1 MKLSVIGCGHLG
13 AVHAACMADIGHEVL
28 GVDIDEAKTE
38 MLNSGKAWFHEPGLD
53 GLLSRNVAAGRL
65 RFTTSFAEAA
75 GFCRVH
81 FLGVATPGRPDGTY
95 DLSQV
100 SRAVAEVARHLTG
113 PATII
118 GKSTVPPGTTASLIS
133 VAAGASR
140 HSIDFAWNPEFLRE
154 GSAVQDT
161 LTPDRI
167 VAGVASD
174 TAEAVVREIYRPLTE
189 AGTPLLITDFATAEL
204 VKGAANAFLATK
216 ISFINAMADI
226 CRAVGGDVIAL
237 ADALGMDPRIGRS
250 FLRAGIGYGG
260 GCLPKDVRGLA
271 AFAEQAGVRQTSE
284 LLLMI
289 DGVNT
294 GRREQTVRIV
304 AEAVTGAPVPVQALA
319 GGLLTGKHIAVWGAA
334 FKPGTDDIRDSPGL
348 DIACRLQALGAQV
361 TVYDPMAMGSAVEVS
376 PELGYADS
384 PLDAARQADAVL
396 VVTAWTEFADIT
408 PRAAQ
413 DVTASTTIVDVCQ
426 GIDDDLWRGAGW
438 TVLSLTGKP
447 GA

>member
-1 MKLSVIGCGHLG
+1 M
-13 AVHAACMADIGHEVL
+13 
-28 GVDIDEAKTE
+28 
-38 MLNSGKAWFHEPGLD
+38 
-53 GLLSRNVAAGRL
+53 
-65 RFTTSFAEAA
+65 
-75 GFCRVH
+75 
-81 FLGVATPGRPDGTY
+81 
-95 DLSQV
+95 
-100 SRAVAEVARHLTG
+100 
-113 PATII
+113 
-118 GKSTVPPGTTASLIS
+118 
-133 VAAGASR
+133 
-140 HSIDFAWNPEFLRE
+140 
-154 GSAVQDT
+154 
-161 LTPDRI
+161 
-167 VAGVASD
+167 
-174 TAEAVVREIYRPLTE
+174 
-189 AGTPLLITDFATAEL
+189 LITDFATAEL

-260 GCLPKDVRGLA
+260 GCLPKDLRGLA
-271 AFAEQAGVRQTSE
+271 AFAEQAGVSQTSE

-289 DGVNT
+289 DAVNT

-319 GGLLTGKHIAVWGAA
+319 GGLLAGKHIAVWGAA

-384 PLDAARQADAVL
+384 PLEAARQADAVL

-408 PRAAQ
+408 PRAAR

-447 GA
+447 GETKT